1 MSKRQ
6 SQPDSSHQGAKK
18 PKINSVFRSAVP
30 RVTPTANEPSSSR
43 STSRS
48 MVITLSQSEDA
59 RRRASGR
66 HRNRQQRPSTPND
79 PIPEPKTLNAPDP
92 SEGISTAVM
101 LEPLAEGIQN
111 MTQSSKTNRKRNNN
125 TAVSHC
131 IFFLPGTLSNIS
143 LVRVISRNGSCF
155 AKCFWMKSFDM
166 TAGVIFSTSQPALFV
181 RSRTVFISVRTAC
194 MVPS

>member
-18 PKINSVFRSAVP
+18 PKIKFVFHSAVP
-30 RVTPTANEPSSSR
+30 RVTPTTNEPSSSH

-48 MVITLSQSEDA
+48 TVITLSQSEDGWWC
-59 RRRASGR
+59 ASGR

-79 PIPEPKTLNAPDP
+79 PIPEPKTLDVPDP

-101 LEPLAEGIQN
+101 PEPLADGIQN
-111 MTQSSKTNRKRNNN
+111 TTQSSKTNWKRNNN

-131 IFFLPGTLSNIS
+131 IFFLPGTLSNIFCLLES
-143 LVRVISRNGSCF
+143 SPGMAHASPNVSGWNPLTQQPEQF
-155 AKCFWMKSFDM
+155 
-166 TAGVIFSTSQPALFV
+166 SQPVNLLCLQEAGQSL
-181 RSRTVFISVRTAC
+181 
-194 MVPS
+194 